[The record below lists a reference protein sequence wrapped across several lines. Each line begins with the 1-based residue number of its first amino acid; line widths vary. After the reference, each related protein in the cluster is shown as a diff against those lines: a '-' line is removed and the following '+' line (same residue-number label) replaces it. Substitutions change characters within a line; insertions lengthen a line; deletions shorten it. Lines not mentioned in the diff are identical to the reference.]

1 MASAVSLRSYTLAK
15 CTLDSYEAFNMHHKG
30 MTLEDIGARYGLTYE
45 GARYRIKRMQKLFKN
60 GKLNETVRKAQEV
73 VDAYSFSP
81 STVPVRHVEER
92 LPVRT
97 ISGARFSPLY

>member
-15 CTLDSYEAFNMHHKG
+15 CTLDSYEAFNMRHKG
-30 MTLEDIGARYGLTYE
+30 ISLEDIGARYGLTYD
-45 GARYRIKRMQKLFKN
+45 GARYRIKRMEKLFKS
-60 GKLNETVRKAQEV
+60 GKLNETLRKAQEV

-81 STVPVRHVEER
+81 AQKPIQPVEER
-92 LPVRT
+92 LPVRS

>member
-45 GARYRIKRMQKLFKN
+45 GARLRIKRMEKLFKN
-60 GKLNETVRKAQEV
+60 GKLNETLRKAQEV
-73 VDAYSFSP
+73 IDAYSFTP
-81 STVPVRHVEER
+81 ATEPVRHVEER
-92 LPVRT
+92 LPVRA